1 MKLVN
6 IFLSS
11 NYFTRELPASFANLI
26 NLKDLVIQASGL
38 TGPIPSGIAL
48 LENVSDLRISDLNR
62 SAAAFPPLNNVK
74 GLKTLWVECFID
86 DDFRKI
92 LRSCNI
98 IGQLPEYL
106 KNMTTLN
113 LLLGLD
119 LYTGKFT
126 LRQIRAATND
136 FDAANKIG
144 EGGFGP
150 VYKGFL
156 SDGTVIAVKQLSS
169 KSRQG
174 NRPEEHQLKLDWPTR
189 QLICV
194 GIARGLAYLHE
205 ESRLKI
211 VRRDIKATNV
221 LLDRNLNPK
230 ISDFGLAKLDE
241 GDSTHI
247 STRVAGTHSFLI
259 KMPLYFCKVRGKK
272 FDILV
277 LSSNLQALF
286 LKEKGSLLDLVDPRL
301 GSSYKKDEAM
311 VMIKVALLCTNVSP
325 AARPT
330 MSLVVSMLE
339 GSAIVPE
346 LVPDSSVSTD
356 EMTVKAMREH
366 FRQNKE

>member
-1 MKLVN
+1 ME
-6 IFLSS
+6 
-11 NYFTRELPASFANLI
+11 RD
-26 NLKDLVIQASGL
+26 LK
-38 TGPIPSGIAL
+38 
-48 LENVSDLRISDLNR
+48 
-62 SAAAFPPLNNVK
+62 
-74 GLKTLWVECFID
+74 
-86 DDFRKI
+86 
-92 LRSCNI
+92 
-98 IGQLPEYL
+98 
-106 KNMTTLN
+106 
-113 LLLGLD
+113 GLD

-247 STRVAGTHSFLI
+247 STRVAGTHFGVVALE
-259 KMPLYFCKVRGKK
+259 
-272 FDILV
+272 IL
-277 LSSNLQALF
+277 SGRSNISYRPREDCLHLDWALF